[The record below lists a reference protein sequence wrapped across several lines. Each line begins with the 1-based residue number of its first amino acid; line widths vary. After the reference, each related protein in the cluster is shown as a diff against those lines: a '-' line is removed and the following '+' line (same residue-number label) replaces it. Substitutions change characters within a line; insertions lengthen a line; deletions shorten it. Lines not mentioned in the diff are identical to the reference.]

1 MEDKQPSF
9 QIKLVVKP
17 NGSVR
22 TSLETENG
30 NTPVQGL
37 IFYYKLE
44 PEIVK
49 FRKLVQ
55 RAISAHYGQGKTHT
69 GNQNNQIHGE

>member
-1 MEDKQPSF
+1 MEDKQPTF

-22 TSLETENG
+22 TALETEDG
-30 NTPVQGL
+30 KTPVQGL

-49 FRKLVQ
+49 FKKLVQ
-55 RAISAHYGQGKTHT
+55 RAISAHYGQGKKHT
-69 GNQNNQIHGE
+69 GDQSGQIRGE